1 MNANDRLLL
10 ATRSAG
16 KLREL
21 GPMLRDAGF
30 APMTLDELGIA
41 ADPAEDSVEAFD
53 TFEENAIAKA
63 RYYFAR
69 AQSRAP
75 SRALALGAR
84 APEVVLADDSGLEV
98 RALGG
103 APGVRSKRYS
113 GAALEGHAL
122 DEANNAKLMDALR
135 GVRDRRAGYVC
146 VAAIKT
152 ASGEWY
158 ARGECGGEMLAAPR
172 GADGFGYDPFFYSEE
187 LKKSFG
193 EATREEK
200 EAVSHRARAVRAAL
214 GLFGSERGT
223 AS

>member
-1 MNANDRLLL
+1 
-10 ATRSAG
+10 
-16 KLREL
+16 
-21 GPMLRDAGF
+21 MLRDAGF
-30 APMTLDELGIA
+30 EPVTLDDLGVA
-41 ADPAEDSVEAFD
+41 PLPEEDSVEAFE
-53 TFEENAIAKA
+53 TFEENAMAKA

-69 AQSRAP
+69 TRSRTR
-75 SRALALGAR
+75 SRTGSLGAR
-84 APEVVLADDSGLEV
+84 VPDVILADDSGLEV

-135 GVRDRRAGYVC
+135 GVADRRAGYVC

-152 ASGEWY
+152 VSGEWH
-158 ARGECGGEMLAAPR
+158 ARGECGGVMLDAPR
-172 GADGFGYDPFFYSEE
+172 GTDGFGYDAYFYSEE

-193 EATREEK
+193 EATRVEK

-214 GLFGSERGT
+214 GLFPS
-223 AS
+223 AK

>member
-1 MNANDRLLL
+1 MKLLL

-30 APMTLDELGIA
+30 DPLTLSELGIA
-41 ADPAEDSVEAFD
+41 PDAAEDSVEAFE
-53 TFEENAIAKA
+53 TFEENAMAKA

-69 AQSRAP
+69 TRG
-75 SRALALGAR
+75 LGTAT
-84 APEVVLADDSGLEV
+84 PGLVLADDSGLEV

-113 GAALEGHAL
+113 GAPLEGQAL
-122 DEANNAKLMDALR
+122 DDANNAKLMDALR
-135 GVRDRRAGYVC
+135 GVSDRRAGYVC

-152 ASGEWY
+152 ENGEWS
-158 ARGECGGEMLAAPR
+158 ARGECSGEMLEAPR
-172 GADGFGYDPFFYSEE
+172 GADGFGYDPYFYSEE
-187 LKKSFG
+187 LKRSFG
-193 EATREEK
+193 EATRVEK
-200 EAVSHRARAVRAAL
+200 EAVSHRARAVRAVL
-214 GLFGSERGT
+214 GLFHSESGT